1 MLIITKGKNVEVTPE
16 LRATAQRKVAR
27 LARYAP
33 GVRTVEVEFS
43 VEHTK
48 SVVDREIVQ
57 LTLELDG
64 NVLRAEERAADV
76 QVALD
81 AAVDQ
86 LRNQLIAYHSRERTR
101 VRGRSPA
108 DRTVVARGG
117 PTGGEYGKVIPPET
131 TEPPAEVP

>member
-1 MLIITKGKNVEVTPE
+1 MLIVTKGKNVDVTPE
-16 LRATAQRKVAR
+16 LRALAQRKVAK

-33 GVRTVEVEFS
+33 RVRTAEAEFS

-57 LTLELDG
+57 LTLEVDG
-64 NVLRAEERAADV
+64 DVLRAEERAADV

-86 LRNQLIAYHSRERTR
+86 LRDQLIAYHSRERTR
-101 VRGRSPA
+101 VRGRRPSE
-108 DRTVVARGG
+108 RTVVAKSG
-117 PTGGEYGKVIPPET
+117 PTGGEYGLVIPPDT
-131 TEPPAEVP
+131 VEPPHEVP